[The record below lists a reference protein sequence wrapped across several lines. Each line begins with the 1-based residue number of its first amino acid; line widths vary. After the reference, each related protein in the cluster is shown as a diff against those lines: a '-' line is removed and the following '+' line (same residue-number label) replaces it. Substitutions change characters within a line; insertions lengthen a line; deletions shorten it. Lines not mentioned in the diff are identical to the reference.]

1 MKIYVKSQTSLMEEN
16 KGENTMEEEK
26 KVKTAEEKAKEK
38 TMQKLL
44 AFISAKTYARDAF
57 TPDDEFVKKI
67 GYEGMSE
74 DEAIHKCMANLISDY
89 TLTMFKIKSS
99 MQMIFNIIECAE
111 GKTIDQ
117 IIKEKEEQDQKRKE
131 IK

>member
-1 MKIYVKSQTSLMEEN
+1 
-16 KGENTMEEEK
+16 MEEEK

-74 DEAIHKCMANLISDY
+74 DEAIYKCMANLISDY
-89 TLTMFKIKSS
+89 TLTLFKIKSS
-99 MQMIFNIIECAE
+99 FQMLFNIIECAT
-111 GKTIDQ
+111 GKTIDT
-117 IIKEKEEQDQKRKE
+117 ILKEKEEQDKRKE

>member
-1 MKIYVKSQTSLMEEN
+1 
-16 KGENTMEEEK
+16 MEEEK
-26 KVKTAEEKAKEK
+26 KVKTAEEKAREK

-44 AFISAKTYARDAF
+44 AFMSAKTYARDAF
-57 TPDDEFVKKI
+57 TPEKEFVKKI
-67 GYEGMSE
+67 GCEGME
-74 DEAIHKCMANLISDY
+74 ENQAIAKCMANLLSDY
-89 TLTMFKIKSS
+89 TLTLFKIKTS